1 MTERRQR
8 GFTLVEVLV
17 SLAILA
23 VALAVLLGA
32 ISASLDRTRKN
43 RDEALAI
50 SLVQSLI
57 AKAQTR
63 PTLSAGRTDG
73 AYSNGYRWQLD
84 VTRLGNA
91 ADWKAWQTGALR
103 ITATVTWQ
111 EGSTVQS
118 RSLAAIR
125 IVPVARS

>member
-1 MTERRQR
+1 MGR
-8 GFTLVEVLV
+8 VC
-17 SLAILA
+17 
-23 VALAVLLGA
+23 
-32 ISASLDRTRKN
+32 
-43 RDEALAI
+43 ALAI
-50 SLVQSLI
+50 RDCTNDI